1 MNQTIKDGNA
11 QGNPLG
17 FAPIPGLIRKF
28 AIPSIIGML
37 VMGYIIL
44 QIRFSLDMWLVC
56 IVHILLR

>member
-37 VMGYIIL
+37 VIPA
-44 QIRFSLDMWLVC
+44 
-56 IVHILLR
+56 